1 MRRSLAFALSTL
13 IFFLVGAAA
22 HAQRPKLYVQT
33 GHVGPIRALAFSPD
47 GRILASA
54 SDDKT
59 VKLWDVATRRELVTL
74 KGHDGA
80 LTGVAFSRDGKLL
93 ASCGMDGIVKL
104 WDVGTGKQVWVYGQS
119 SPILS
124 VAFSPDGRY
133 LAAWGSE
140 LILWDAASHQEIRR
154 IKAYPDII
162 RMTSGLGVPMTR
174 TPFAFS
180 PDGSKIYALSDGRL
194 KSFDVATGKKLK
206 TFDLELLH
214 CIAVSPDGS
223 KVAIGYSDFEVI
235 SSEPFKSRHF
245 GSVEVFDTVKG
256 KLIKKWEA
264 HQASDDA
271 ARNGDVTWLAFS
283 PDSKTLASTGSDRKA
298 KLWDTSSWLEVE
310 TLEDNNDDMN
320 AIAFSP
326 DGRALATA
334 TGSSSVAGVE
344 SGVKLWD
351 ARTGEQVADLSR
363 NAGRIYG
370 VAASGDG
377 ERIAYIETDTRH
389 TVVNIWDLAKGQ
401 KTHTFDLPY
410 WLFSVEFSPDGS
422 RLLTAGRDG
431 TARIWDAETGRPFQV
446 PIRAHGDTAF
456 CATYSPDGKR
466 IATASAD
473 KTIKIWDAAS
483 GRELITLYGHQA
495 NVLRVV
501 FSPDGRLLASAAQD
515 KAVKL
520 WDAETG
526 RELRNLFNAQ
536 TDLRVTELLRA
547 KSAFPQFMDLLVSG
561 KVVSG
566 AAVAFSPDGKTL
578 ALGVGGYAS
587 ATTLGG
593 EENLAKVASEI
604 RLFDVASG
612 AEVHRFQ
619 GHDDFIQSLSFSS
632 DGRKL
637 ASSSAD
643 KTVDLWDLD
652 TGRRTI
658 VGGDEEGMDF
668 DTFAVFVPGNTFV
681 AGVSRDILHLWD
693 GESGKTLAT
702 MASVE
707 GTNEWLV
714 FTPDGLFDGSPAAWQ
729 RLLWRFSQNTSDV
742 LPIEAYFGDFFYP
755 NLLTDIRSGR
765 RPTAQTQIERK
776 DRRQPSLKISL
787 PELGASEAAS
797 RTLKVRV
804 EVEEAAPDAS
814 HPEGSGARDVRLFR
828 NGSLVKAWRGDV
840 MPTGRDKIELE
851 ASVPVVAGE
860 NVLTAYA
867 FNRDNVKS
875 LDATAKVVGAEAL
888 RRQGT
893 AYVLAIG
900 VNTYAN
906 AQYNLR
912 YAVPDARDFGEE
924 FRRQQ
929 SKLRRFADVEVIPLL
944 DGDATKANILSALR
958 RFTGDGEPL
967 PAGMP
972 EALTRIKPAQPED
985 AVIIYFSGHG
995 AARQNQFY
1003 IIPHDLGYAGARMS
1017 LDAAGLQQLLTH
1029 SISDS
1034 ELQLAFEQ
1042 IDAGQMLLVI
1052 DACNS
1057 GQALEA
1063 DEKRRGPM
1071 NSRGLAQLAYE
1082 KGMYVL
1088 TAAQGYQ
1095 AALEASRLGHGYLT
1109 YALVEE
1115 GLKTLRADL
1124 DPSDG
1129 RVTVREWLDFAVDRV
1144 PEMQQLPAASP
1155 ASVKVQP
1162 QPKAAP
1168 TARGRGGR
1176 RGRRQQQRQPA
1187 QSTRQLSE
1195 EAAPAQVSPEQLRI
1209 QRPRVFYR
1217 RAAEPQP
1224 LIVAQ
1229 P

>member
-1 MRRSLAFALSTL
+1 MRCGR
-13 IFFLVGAAA
+13 AAA
-22 HAQRPKLYVQT
+22 LLLLLFCAVAPAQRPKLYVQT
-33 GHVGPIRALAFSPD
+33 GHSGPIRALAYSPD
-47 GRILASA
+47 GRVLASA
-54 SDDKT
+54 SEDTT

-80 LTGVAFSRDGKLL
+80 LTGVAFSPGGKLL
-93 ASCGMDGIVKL
+93 ASCGMDGVVKL
-104 WDVGTGKQVWVYGQS
+104 WDVAAGKQVWVYGQS

-140 LILWDAASHQEIRR
+140 LILWDTASQREVRR

-162 RMTSGLGVPMTR
+162 RMTSGLGIPMTR

-180 PDGSKIYALSDGRL
+180 PDGAKVYALSDGRL

-223 KVAIGYSDFEVI
+223 KVAIGYSDFDVI
-235 SSEPFKSRHF
+235 SREPFKSRHF
-245 GSVEVFDTVKG
+245 GSIEVFDTVKG

-264 HQASDDA
+264 HQASDDEA
-271 ARNGDVTWLAFS
+271 KNGEVTGLAFS
-283 PDSKTLASTGSDRKA
+283 PDSKTLASTGSDRKT
-298 KLWDTSSWLEVE
+298 KFWDTSSWLEVK
-310 TLEDNNDDMN
+310 TLEGDDDVN
-320 AIAFSP
+320 AVAFSP
-326 DGRALATA
+326 DGRTLATA
-334 TGSSSVAGVE
+334 TGSSSVKGVE
-344 SGVKLWD
+344 SGIKLWD
-351 ARTGEQVADLSR
+351 ARTGEEVADLSR
-363 NAGRIYG
+363 GAGRVYG

-377 ERIAYIETDTRH
+377 ERIAYIKTDARH
-389 TVVNIWDLAKGQ
+389 TVVNVWDLAKGQ
-401 KTHTFDLPY
+401 KVHTFDLPY
-410 WLFSVEFSPDGS
+410 LLLSVEFSPDGR

-431 TARIWDAETGRPFQV
+431 TARVWDAETGQSFQS

-473 KTIKIWDAAS
+473 KTIKIWDAIS
-483 GRELITLYGHQA
+483 GRELMTLYGHQA

-536 TDLRVTELLRA
+536 TDLRVTEILRTKPA
-547 KSAFPQFMDLLVSG
+547 LSKFMDLWGRVA
-561 KVVSG
+561 SG
-566 AAVAFSPDGKTL
+566 AAVTFSPDGKTL

-587 ATTLGG
+587 VTTKDG
-593 EENLAKVASEI
+593 EFLAKVAGEI

-612 AEVHRFQ
+612 AEVHRFE

-632 DGRKL
+632 DGRIL
-637 ASSSAD
+637 ASGNAD
-643 KTVDLWDLD
+643 KTVDLWDIA
-652 TGRRTI
+652 TGRRTT
-658 VGGDEEGMDF
+658 VGGEEEGMDF
-668 DTFAVFVPGNTFV
+668 DTFAAFVPGNTFV
-681 AGVSRDILHLWD
+681 AGVSRGILHLWD
-693 GESGKTLAT
+693 SETGKTLAT
-702 MASVE
+702 MASLE
-707 GTNEWLV
+707 DTNEWLV

-755 NLLTDIRSGR
+755 NLLSDIRSGR
-765 RPTAQTQIERK
+765 RPAAQTQIESK

-787 PELGASEAAS
+787 PESGAGEAAS

-814 HPEGSGARDVRLFR
+814 HLEGSGARDVRLFR
-828 NGSLVKAWRGDV
+828 NGSLVKVWRGDV
-840 MPTGRDKIELE
+840 MPTGRGKVELE

-875 LDATAKVVGAEAL
+875 LDATAKVIGADAL

-900 VNTYAN
+900 INSYAN

-912 YAVPDARDFGEE
+912 YAVPDAQDFAEE

-929 SKLRRFADVEVIPLL
+929 GKLRRFTNVEVISLL
-944 DGDATKANILSALR
+944 DGNATKANILSALR
-958 RFTGDGEPL
+958 RFASGDEPP

-985 AVIIYFSGHG
+985 AVIVYFSGHG
-995 AARQNQFY
+995 TARQNQFY
-1003 IIPHDLGYAGARMS
+1003 IIPHDLGYAGARAG
-1017 LDAAGLQQLLTH
+1017 LDGAGLQQLLAH
-1029 SISDS
+1029 SISDK

-1063 DEKRRGPM
+1063 DEKRSGPM
-1071 NSRGLAQLAYE
+1071 NTRGLGQLAYE

-1088 TAAQGYQ
+1088 TASQGYQ

-1115 GLKTLRADL
+1115 GLKTLSADL

-1129 RVTVREWLDFAVDRV
+1129 RVTVREWLDFAVERV
-1144 PEMQQLPAASP
+1144 PEMQQLPPTRAAS
-1155 ASVKVQP
+1155 ATVQP
-1162 QPKAAP
+1162 QQKTAP
-1168 TARGRGGR
+1168 NSRARAR
-1176 RGRRQQQRQPA
+1176 RGRRQQQPA
-1187 QSTRQLSE
+1187 QSARNLSE

-1217 RAAEPQP
+1217 REAEPQP
-1224 LIVAQ
+1224 LVVVQ

>member
-1 MRRSLAFALSTL
+1 MPSPYACAVCLSLL
-13 IFFLVGAAA
+13 LVLCVSAP
-22 HAQRPKLYVQT
+22 AQRPTLYVQT
-33 GHVGPIRALAFSPD
+33 GHVGPIRTLAYSPD

-54 SDDKT
+54 GEDKT
-59 VKLWDVATRRELVTL
+59 VKLWDVATRRELLTL

-80 LTGVAFSRDGKLL
+80 LTGVAFSRDGGLL
-93 ASCGMDGIVKL
+93 ASCGMDGVVKL
-104 WDVGTGKQVWVYGQS
+104 WDVATGRQVWVYGQS

-124 VAFSPDGRY
+124 VAFSPDGHY
-133 LAAWGSE
+133 LAAWSSE
-140 LILWDAASHQEIRR
+140 LILWDAASHREVRR
-154 IKAYPDII
+154 LKAYPDII

-180 PDGSKIYALSDGRL
+180 PDGTKIYTLSDGRL

-206 TFDLELLH
+206 TFELELLN

-223 KVAIGYSDFEVI
+223 KVAIGYRDFEVI
-235 SSEPFKSRHF
+235 SREPFQGRDF
-245 GSVEVFDTVKG
+245 GGVEVFDTVKG

-264 HQASDDA
+264 HQSSDEA
-271 ARNGDVTWLAFS
+271 AKDGEVTGLAFS
-283 PDSKTLASTGSDRKA
+283 PDSKTLVSTGSDRKA
-298 KLWDTSSWLEVE
+298 KFWDTSSWLEVK
-310 TLEDNNDDMN
+310 TLEDGNDDVN
-320 AIAFSP
+320 AVAFSP
-326 DGRALATA
+326 DGRSLATA
-334 TGSSSVAGVE
+334 TGSSAVAGVE
-344 SGVKLWD
+344 SGIKLWD
-351 ARTGEQVADLSR
+351 ARTGEQTADLSR
-363 NAGRIYG
+363 GSGRAYG
-370 VAASGDG
+370 IAASHDG

-401 KTHTFDLPY
+401 KSHTFDLPF

-431 TARIWDAETGRPFQV
+431 TARIWDAETGRPFQLS
-446 PIRAHGDTAF
+446 IRAHADSAF

-483 GRELITLYGHQA
+483 GRELMTLFGHKE

-515 KAVKL
+515 KTVKL

-536 TDLRVTELLRA
+536 TDVRVTELLRA
-547 KSAFPQFMDLLVSG
+547 KSAFPQFMDLLMNG

-578 ALGVGGYAS
+578 ALGVGGYVS
-587 ATTLGG
+587 ATLGG
-593 EENLAKVASEI
+593 EENLAKIASEI

-612 AEVHRFQ
+612 AEVHRFE

-637 ASSSAD
+637 ASGSAD
-643 KTVDLWDLD
+643 KTVNVWDLK
-652 TGRRTI
+652 TGRHTT
-658 VGGDEEGMDF
+658 VGGDEEGLNF
-668 DTFAVFVPGNTFV
+668 DTFAVFVPGTTFV
-681 AGVSRDILHLWD
+681 TGVSRDVLHLWD
-693 GESGKTLAT
+693 GETGKTLAT
-702 MASVE
+702 MTSVE
-707 GTNEWLV
+707 NTNEWLV

-755 NLLTDIRSGR
+755 NLLSDIRSGR

-776 DRRQPSLKISL
+776 DRRQATLKISL
-787 PELGASEAAS
+787 PELSGGESSS
-797 RTLKVRV
+797 RTVKVSI
-804 EVEEAAPDAS
+804 EVEEAAPDTS
-814 HPEGSGARDVRLFR
+814 HPVGSGARDVRLFR
-828 NGSLVKAWRGDV
+828 NGSLVKAWRSDV
-840 MPTGRDKIELE
+840 LPQGRGKIQLE

-875 LDATAKVVGAEAL
+875 LDATAKVVGADAL

-900 VNTYAN
+900 INSYAN

-912 YAVPDARDFGEE
+912 YAVPDAQDFGEE
-924 FRRQQ
+924 IRRQQ
-929 SKLRRFADVEVIPLL
+929 GRLRRFADVEVIPLL
-944 DGDATKANILSALR
+944 DGNATKANILSALR
-958 RFTGDGEPL
+958 RFAGGDEPL
-967 PAGMP
+967 PAGVP
-972 EALTRIKPAQPED
+972 EALRGLKPAQPED

-995 AARQNQFY
+995 TARQNQFY
-1003 IIPHDLGYAGARMS
+1003 LIPHDLGYAGERTG
-1017 LDAAGLQQLLTH
+1017 LNGAGLQQLLAH
-1029 SISDS
+1029 SISDR
-1034 ELQLAFEQ
+1034 ELQLAFER

-1115 GLKTLRADL
+1115 GLKTSRADL

-1129 RVTVREWLDFAVDRV
+1129 RVTVREWLDFAVERV
-1144 PEMQQLPAASP
+1144 PEMQQLMPPSP
-1155 ASVKVQP
+1155 TSAKTQP
-1162 QPKAAP
+1162 QPKTAP
-1168 TARGRGGR
+1168 DARGRGR
-1176 RGRRQQQRQPA
+1176 RGRKQQQPA
-1187 QSTRQLSE
+1187 PSARQLAE
-1195 EAAPAQVSPEQLRI
+1195 EATPAPAPVSPEERRI

-1217 RAAEPQP
+1217 REAELQT